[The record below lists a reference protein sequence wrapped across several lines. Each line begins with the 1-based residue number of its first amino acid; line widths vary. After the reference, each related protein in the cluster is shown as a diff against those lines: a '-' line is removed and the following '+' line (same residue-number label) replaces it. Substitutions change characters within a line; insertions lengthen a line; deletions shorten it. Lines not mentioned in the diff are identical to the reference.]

1 MAQSIPALLTV
12 RDLVPLLGRKKS
24 WIYAH
29 AESGEL
35 PSLRLPG
42 GGYAFD
48 PRDIAAWLEK
58 LKSRPAK
65 VISIIRGEQ
74 GRGSNV

>member
-1 MAQSIPALLTV
+1 MESTTQAVPTLLTV

-24 WIYAH
+24 WIYAR

-48 PRDIAAWLEK
+48 PRDINAWLEK
-58 LKSRPAK
+58 LKSKPAT
-65 VISIIRGEQ
+65 VISIKRG
-74 GRGSNV
+74 G